1 MAKKILIAEDE
12 TSLLEILKNRVE
24 QLGFKVV
31 TARDGEETLQKYA
44 EEKPDL
50 ILLDILMPKING
62 FEVLEELKVKQ
73 KSPVPVI
80 ILTNLDQAEEV
91 ERGKSLGAV
100 DYIVKTNISLKD
112 LMSMVNNY
120 IESMD

>member
-62 FEVLEELKVKQ
+62 FEVLEELKIKQ

>member
-31 TARDGEETLQKYA
+31 TARDGEETLQKFA

-50 ILLDILMPKING
+50 ILLDILMPKVNG

-73 KSPVPVI
+73 KSPVPII

-112 LMSMVNNY
+112 LMTMVNNY